1 MSVFGRHRGHS
12 RRTRWTF
19 RTWSSSTA
27 LVRREPSR
35 HNRDL
40 DQLPPMPPK
49 HFLTSNFRVAF
60 EEYFQPQQQRDAI
73 DTLQGHIAEVRNG
86 TEEQRRELGVLRPQ
100 DTTAAQV
107 EDRTAA
113 YLDKCYWQLAQF
125 YRVRILC
132 FISLVLFTIS
142 CICSGTRAV

>member
-1 MSVFGRHRGHS
+1 
-12 RRTRWTF
+12 
-19 RTWSSSTA
+19 
-27 LVRREPSR
+27 
-35 HNRDL
+35 
-40 DQLPPMPPK
+40 MPPK

-60 EEYFQPQQQRDAI
+60 EEYFKPQQQRDAI

-125 YRVRILC
+125 YRVRVLC
-132 FISLVLFTIS
+132 SVSTSLSLVS
-142 CICSGTRAV
+142 CVCSGTRAV